1 MDAPSDPEHVTHLL
15 SDKVIGIESEGKAVI
30 QIDGRQ
36 FTIKKQFLDDL
47 RDHKIDEV
55 LSKSNKAI
63 LVLHSPQDRIVE
75 IENAAQIYHFARHPK
90 SFVTLNGANHMLT
103 DKDDAFYA
111 GNVVANWAMRYIY
124 IPKPDKRD
132 LKTDRQVV
140 ARQGDSG
147 HTTEIRAGRHGMTV
161 DESEELG
168 GNDFGP
174 SPYQILCAS
183 LSACTVMTLQMY
195 ARRKKWP
202 LLEVQC
208 HVNYSKEYF
217 EDCQSCE
224 SEGAKLDTFDRIIEL
239 EGDLDQVQ
247 KDRLME
253 IANKCSV
260 HRTSSSEIRILTSL
274 RESINS

>member
-1 MDAPSDPEHVTHLL
+1 
-15 SDKVIGIESEGKAVI
+15 
-30 QIDGRQ
+30 
-36 FTIKKQFLDDL
+36 
-47 RDHKIDEV
+47 
-55 LSKSNKAI
+55 
-63 LVLHSPQDRIVE
+63 
-75 IENAAQIYHFARHPK
+75 
-90 SFVTLNGANHMLT
+90 
-103 DKDDAFYA
+103 
-111 GNVVANWAMRYIY
+111 
-124 IPKPDKRD
+124 
-132 LKTDRQVV
+132 
-140 ARQGDSG
+140 
-147 HTTEIRAGRHGMTV
+147 MTV

-183 LSACTVMTLQMY
+183 FSACTVMTLQMY

-253 IANKCSV
+253 IANKCPV
-260 HRTSSSEIRILTSL
+260 YRTFSSEIRILTSL